1 MAMSKVLLSILAALS
16 INGAEQSYVIKV
28 EGMHCPLCT
37 AMVRKALLK
46 VEGVNA
52 VKASLSDKMARVEAD
67 EEVTRES
74 LLEAIATTGYEG
86 VFVEE

>member
-1 MAMSKVLLSILAALS
+1 MSKLLLAILATLS
-16 INGAEQSYVIKV
+16 INGAEQNYVIYV

-46 VEGVNA
+46 VEGVTT
-52 VKASLSDKMARVEAD
+52 VKASLRDNMARVEASED
-67 EEVTRES
+67 VSKDS

-86 VFVEE
+86 VFVEK

>member
-1 MAMSKVLLSILAALS
+1 MSKLLLAILATPS
-16 INGAEQSYVIKV
+16 INGAEQNYVIHV

-46 VEGVNA
+46 VEGVTT
-52 VKASLSDKMARVEAD
+52 VKASLRDNMARVEASED
-67 EEVTRES
+67 VSKDS

-86 VFVEE
+86 VFVEK

>member
-1 MAMSKVLLSILAALS
+1 MSKFLLAILAALS
-16 INGAEQSYVIKV
+16 INGAEQSHVIQV

-46 VEGVNA
+46 VEGVTT
-52 VKASLSDKMARVEAD
+52 VKASLKDKMARVQAH
-67 EEVTRES
+67 EEVTKES

-86 VFVEE
+86 VFIEE

>member
-1 MAMSKVLLSILAALS
+1 MSNFLIAILAALS
-16 INGAEQSYVIKV
+16 INGADQSYVIKV
-28 EGMHCPLCT
+28 DGMHCPLCT

-46 VEGVNA
+46 VDGVST
-52 VKASLSDKMARVEAD
+52 VKASLRDNMARVEAD
-67 EEVTRES
+67 EAVTKDS

>member
-1 MAMSKVLLSILAALS
+1 MSKLLIAVLAALS
-16 INGAEQSYVIKV
+16 IHGAEQSHVIQV

-46 VEGVNA
+46 VEGVTA
-52 VKASLSDKMARVEAD
+52 VKASLRDKMARVQAS
-67 EEVTRES
+67 EEVTKES
-74 LLEAIATTGYEG
+74 LLEAIASTGYEG

>member
-1 MAMSKVLLSILAALS
+1 MNNFLMTVLAALS
-16 INGAEQSYVIKV
+16 INGAEQNYVIKV
-28 EGMHCPLCT
+28 DGMHCPLCT

-46 VEGVNA
+46 VDGVTT
-52 VKASLSDKMARVEAD
+52 VKASLKDNMARVEAGD
-67 EEVTRES
+67 EVSTDS

>member
-1 MAMSKVLLSILAALS
+1 MSNLLMAVLAALS
-16 INGAEQSYVIKV
+16 INGANQSYVIHV

-46 VEGVNA
+46 VDGVNT
-52 VKASLSDKMARVEAD
+52 VKASLKDNMARVEAN
-67 EEVTRES
+67 EKVTKDS
-74 LLEAIATTGYEG
+74 LLEAVATTGYEG